1 MKTFNRNELIKYF
14 GVSESMIKTNFPLF
28 CSKQLAKGY
37 QITKRGKGDSA
48 VYEVEKVEPQIID
61 KSKFS
66 SRPINS
72 CKDLPNEIWIQTYCS
87 KVYEVSNLGRV
98 RNKINKILLNGFINK
113 NGYVVYSLE
122 NKNYL
127 AHRLVLQSFQP
138 IDNFEEMTGDHINGI
153 KTDNS
158 LKNLRW
164 LSAEDNVVMM
174 IFHRKELNKELTRL
188 IQKWGY
194 DETLARLKEM

>member
-48 VYEVEKVEPQIID
+48 IYEVEKVEPQIID
-61 KSKFS
+61 KSNFS
-66 SRPINS
+66 SRPVNI
-72 CKDLPNEIWIQTYCS
+72 CKDLPNEIWTQTYCS

-98 RNKINKILLNGFINK
+98 RNKINKILLNGSVNK
-113 NGYVVYSLE
+113 NGYVIYSLE
-122 NKNYL
+122 DKSYF

-164 LSAEDNVVMM
+164 LSTEDNVTMM

>member
-37 QITKRGKGDSA
+37 QITKRGRGDSA
-48 VYEVEKVEPQIID
+48 VYEVEKVSPQNID
-61 KSKFS
+61 KTKFS
-66 SRPINS
+66 SRPVNIGE
-72 CKDLPNEIWIQTYCS
+72 DLPGEIWVQSYCS
-87 KVYEVSNLGRV
+87 KIYEVSNFGRV
-98 RNKINKILLNGFINK
+98 RNKNNKVLLNGTLK
-113 NGYVVYSLE
+113 NNYIVYSLE

-127 AHRLVLQSFQP
+127 GHRLILQSFQP
-138 IDNFEEMTGDHINGI
+138 IDNFNEMTVDHVNGI

-158 LKNLRW
+158 LSNLRW
-164 LSAEDNVVMM
+164 MSGDENVLMM
-174 IFHRKELNKELTRL
+174 INHRKELNKELTRL

-194 DETLARLKEM
+194 EETLARLQEL

>member
-48 VYEVEKVEPQIID
+48 IYEVEKVKPQIID
-61 KSKFS
+61 KSNFS
-66 SRPINS
+66 SRPVNI
-72 CKDLPNEIWIQTYCS
+72 CKDLPNEIWTQTYCS

-98 RNKINKILLNGFINK
+98 RNKINKILLNGSVNK
-113 NGYVVYSLE
+113 NGYVIYSLE
-122 NKNYL
+122 DKSYF

-164 LSAEDNVVMM
+164 LSTEDNVTMM

>member
-48 VYEVEKVEPQIID
+48 IYEVEKVEPQIID

-66 SRPINS
+66 SRPINI

-122 NKNYL
+122 DKNYL

-164 LSAEDNVVMM
+164 LSAEDNITMM

>member
-1 MKTFNRNELIKYF
+1 MKTFNRDELIKYF

-37 QITKRGKGDSA
+37 QITKRGKGNSA
-48 VYEVEKVEPQIID
+48 IYEVEKVEPQIID

-66 SRPINS
+66 SRPVNI
-72 CKDLPNEIWIQTYCS
+72 CEDLPNEIWIQTYCS
-87 KVYEVSNLGRV
+87 KIYEVSNLGRV
-98 RNKINKILLNGFINK
+98 RNKINKILLNGSVNK
-113 NGYVVYSLE
+113 NGYVIYSLE
-122 NKNYL
+122 DKSYF

-164 LSAEDNVVMM
+164 LSTEDNVTMM

>member
-1 MKTFNRNELIKYF
+1 MKTFNRDELIKYF

-37 QITKRGKGDSA
+37 QIIKRGRGETA
-48 VYEVEKVEPQIID
+48 IYEVEKVKPQIID

-66 SRPINS
+66 SRPANI
-72 CKDLPNEIWIQTYCS
+72 CEDLPNEIWVQTYYS
-87 KVYEVSNLGRV
+87 KIYEVSNLGRV
-98 RNKINKILLNGFINK
+98 RNKTNKILLNGYVNK
-113 NGYVVYSLE
+113 DGYVIYSLE
-122 NKNYL
+122 DKGYF

-138 IDNFEEMTGDHINGI
+138 IDDFEEMTVDHINGI

-164 LSAEDNVVMM
+164 LSIEDNVAMM
-174 IFHRKELNKELTRL
+174 IIHRKDLNKELTRL

-194 DETLARLKEM
+194 DETLTRLKEM